1 MKKSV
6 IILFVLFL
14 FSHCAEY
21 GIFEEGH
28 KAEPPVQT
36 SQEEPPYKII
46 MVKHPDWNFPA
57 TDPNSVVIYEG
68 FMPLDDKFFTIAKIG
83 TIEFGGLYDAE
94 ELKRELK
101 LKAAEIGGHAL
112 ILGDMKTYSTEVG
125 GGIKAESFP
134 QYFWWYYPG
143 EGLKREYTGTE
154 YYAFELPKQ
163 TITNYSRIYVVIKFD
178 EKFNEE
184 RDLVVEKF
192 IELYRRYPY
201 ADLKDVRSMSIGFLE
216 QGVSTALTHDYEQ
229 DFKSSQAKF
238 VDEIFKTYGK
248 KYPLADRDEVVALLL
263 ERSYFDLSFLDD
275 IPFKSPPVLTDEQMT
290 ALGVEEKR
298 RLYEKNINLALK
310 GSQLDPAFLKRARKI
325 GTPKYT
331 VEEAMIISH
340 GHHVISPFF
349 QRGRPTW

>member
-112 ILGDMKTYSTEVG
+112 IMEDIKTESKEVG
-125 GGIKAESFP
+125 GGITAKSFP

-163 TITNYSRIYVVIKFD
+163 TITSYTRIYSVV
-178 EKFNEE
+178 
-184 RDLVVEKF
+184 KF
-192 IELYRRYPY
+192 IRKMDNEIRSSFKKALRSGMEETIRKMAKYTGETEETIWERWKATLDILCEDYPF
-201 ADLKDVRSMSIGFLE
+201 ATPKGVFQILAEKIEKGDIKKGDAISFGQGFIQAFKLSQE
-216 QGVSTALTHDYEQ
+216 ESVDKIFRIYEQ
-229 DFKSSQAKF
+229 
-238 VDEIFKTYGK
+238 TYK
-248 KYPLADRDEVVALLL
+248 EKYPLADKDEFAMLMM
-263 ERSYFDLSFLDD
+263 
-275 IPFKSPPVLTDEQMT
+275 KTDEN
-290 ALGVEEKR
+290 GEF
-298 RLYEKNINLALK
+298 LYT
-310 GSQLDPAFLKRARKI
+310 F
-325 GTPKYT
+325 
-331 VEEAMIISH
+331 EEAMKISH
-340 GHHVISPFF
+340 
-349 QRGRPTW
+349 QRKKEVSAAHQTKK

>member
-1 MKKSV
+1 MKNLA
-6 IILFVLFL
+6 IILFILLQF
-14 FSHCAEY
+14 FSCSQY
-21 GIFEEGH
+21 GILDEGH
-28 KAEPPVQT
+28 KTESPV
-36 SQEEPPYKII
+36 SSFQEKPPYNII
-46 MVKHPDWNFPA
+46 VVKHPDWNFPA

-112 ILGDMKTYSTEVG
+112 IMVDMKTESREFG
-125 GGIKAESFP
+125 GGITAKSFP

-184 RDLVVEKF
+184 RRLVVEKF

-201 ADLKDVRSMSIGFLE
+201 ADLKDVRSMSLGFLE
-216 QGVSTALTHDYEQ
+216 QGVSTVLTHDYEQ

-263 ERSYFDLSFLDD
+263 ERGYFDLSFLDD
-275 IPFKSPPVLTDEQMT
+275 ILFKSPPVLTDEQMT
-290 ALGVEEKR
+290 ALGVEETR
-298 RLYEKNINLALK
+298 RLYERNINLVLK
-310 GSQLDPAFLKRARKI
+310 GSKLDPAFLKRVRKI

-349 QRGRPTW
+349 QRGRATW